1 MSKILFPAA
10 VLLLLF
16 MTGCLQI
23 PMGLVPDGAVPMNG
37 AGRKN
42 GVLTF
47 SVEQVIDGPFIGLD
61 GIADHKVLVRQI
73 REQLSNIGTFEA
85 VEHTTFGRKGDLHIH
100 FIAHYSTAV
109 RREPVMVLAA
119 FGIPFRISSYL
130 DMTAIVY
137 INEKAVYSPTV
148 SEGMHNYV
156 WLVFLPAAAVWNSW
170 WAWTTQEKKCSR
182 VLIGR
187 MRNKH
192 IFQ

>member
-1 MSKILFPAA
+1 MNKILFPAFA
-10 VLLLLF
+10 MLF
-16 MTGCLQI
+16 LTMTGCLQI
-23 PMGLVPDGAVPMNG
+23 PMGLVPDEPLQKSPGG
-37 AGRKN
+37 CKS

-47 SVEQVIDGPFIGLD
+47 SVEQVIDGPFTSLD
-61 GIADHKVLVRQI
+61 GIAAHKTLVRQI
-73 REQLSNIGTFEA
+73 GEQLTKSGVFQQVA
-85 VEHTTFGRKGDLHIH
+85 HTTFGRRGNLHIH
-100 FIAHYSTAV
+100 FIVHYSTTV
-109 RREPVMVLAA
+109 RREPAMALAC

-130 DMTAIVY
+130 DMAAIVY
-137 INEKAVYSPTV
+137 KKEKIVDSPTV

-187 MRNKH
+187 IRKKQ